1 MLARQRKEP
10 FMIQRTLTLP
20 ELGLIAGTRVALGAG
35 IGLLLA
41 DRLNDDQRRA
51 AGWALLAAGALST
64 VPLAANV
71 LLRRKSAAA
80 PGQRQF
86 RSDRPRQ
93 ETSIAS
99 HA

>member
-1 MLARQRKEP
+1 
-10 FMIQRTLTLP
+10 MIQRTLTLP

-35 IGLLLA
+35 IGLLIA

-51 AGWALLAAGALST
+51 AGWALLAVGALST
-64 VPLAANV
+64 VPLAANI
-71 LLRRKSAAA
+71 LFRRESAAA
-80 PGQRQF
+80 PGRRQV
-86 RSDRPRQ
+86 RLDRPLRQ

>member
-1 MLARQRKEP
+1 
-10 FMIQRTLTLP
+10 MIQRTLTLP

-35 IGLLLA
+35 IGLLIA

-51 AGWALLAAGALST
+51 AGWTLFAVGALST

-71 LLRRKSAAA
+71 LLRREAPTA
-80 PGQRQF
+80 PGQRQIA
-86 RSDRPRQ
+86 SDRPLRQ

-99 HA
+99 HL